1 MSSIFVSSISIF
13 PLNSVFISGR
23 NSSLTLMLLKS
34 MDGEPWMGLVM
45 LATEV
50 DIGKEEELMM
60 RWFSVEFLG
69 DTKSISN

>member
-1 MSSIFVSSISIF
+1 
-13 PLNSVFISGR
+13 
-23 NSSLTLMLLKS
+23 MLLNN
-34 MDGEPWMGLVM
+34 DGEPGMGLAM
-45 LATEV
+45 LATEM

>member
-1 MSSIFVSSISIF
+1 ML
-13 PLNSVFISGR
+13 LNNFE
-23 NSSLTLMLLKS
+23 LKS
-34 MDGEPWMGLVM
+34 MDGEPGMGLVM

>member
-1 MSSIFVSSISIF
+1 ML
-13 PLNSVFISGR
+13 LNNFE
-23 NSSLTLMLLKS
+23 LKS
-34 MDGEPWMGLVM
+34 MDGEPGMGLVM

-50 DIGKEEELMM
+50 DIGKEEEELMM